1 MVEQFVKRK
10 GSGENFAATLEIQR
24 ALGGLLKNNR
34 PEI

>member
-10 GSGENFAATLEIQR
+10 GCSENFAATAEIQR
-24 ALGGLLKNNR
+24 ALGGLLKNNG